1 MSLHFLVAIVG
12 SLAAAAGAG
21 LLVRRY
27 LRVPNAALAAWT
39 VAMAGLTIALFAQ
52 ALGYGM
58 GFGSISFRAMELGAQ
73 LIAPL
78 ALGLGLAELVGKTI
92 TARFAPRLLL
102 TAVAIGAFVV
112 LATDPLG
119 AATFSKAWPAATVY
133 YQIFPNKLLEYVLTP
148 VTLIVALIA
157 IGVSAARPGRD
168 PARRGALPAAAAA
181 SGAALMLAVPGIAT
195 LLKVSLPLGSLF
207 TLLCILAAAATW
219 FAGRDV
225 GGLRLDVLRQGGR
238 GRAVGDGG

>member
-12 SLAAAAGAG
+12 SLAAAAGTG

-39 VAMAGLTIALFAQ
+39 VAMVGLTIALFAQ

-92 TARFAPRLLL
+92 TARFAARLLL
-102 TAVAIGAFVV
+102 TAVAIVAFVV

-119 AATFSKAWPAATVY
+119 AATFSKAWPPAGGY
-133 YQIFPNKLLEYVLTP
+133 YHIFPNKMLEYVLAPAT
-148 VTLIVALIA
+148 VIVALIA
-157 IGVSAARPGRD
+157 IGVTATRPGRD
-168 PARRGALPAAAAA
+168 EAWRDALPAAGAA
-181 SGAALMLAVPGIAT
+181 SGAALLLSVPGIAT
-195 LLKVSLPLGSLF
+195 LVKGTLPLGPPF
-207 TLLCILAAAATW
+207 PPLCLLAAAAAW
-219 FAGRDV
+219 VPGFPGS
-225 GGLRLDVLRQGGR
+225 GP
-238 GRAVGDGG
+238 